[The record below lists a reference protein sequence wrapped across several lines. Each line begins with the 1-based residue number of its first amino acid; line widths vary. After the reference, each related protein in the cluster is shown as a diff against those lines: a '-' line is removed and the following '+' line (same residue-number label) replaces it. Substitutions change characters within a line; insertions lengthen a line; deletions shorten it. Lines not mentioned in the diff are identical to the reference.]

1 MNEMSEIGIKLESL
15 PELGFPKFRM
25 SLMNINYALLIL
37 NALLKKM
44 INSNV
49 ANSIILDGEK
59 QLVSI
64 DVKILPS
71 F

>member
-1 MNEMSEIGIKLESL
+1 
-15 PELGFPKFRM
+15 M
-25 SLMNINYALLIL
+25 SLMNINYALLIM
-37 NALLKKM
+37 NSLLKKM

-59 QLVSI
+59 QIVSI

-71 F
+71 FK